1 MEGSDTGLTKV
12 RILDQ
17 IYHVRSADDPA
28 YVRELAEY
36 VDRKLQQISDS
47 TPSVDTL
54 KVAILAALNIADELF
69 RLRKAEQEDQRW
81 FGDELRE
88 CSLMLEEL
96 NR

>member
-17 IYHVRSADDPA
+17 IYNVRSADDPA
-28 YVRELAEY
+28 YVQELADY

-69 RLRKAEQEDQRW
+69 RLRKAEQADELW
-81 FGDELRE
+81 FGEKLRE
-88 CSLMLEEL
+88 CTLMLEEL
-96 NR
+96 NG

>member
-17 IYHVRSADDPA
+17 VYNVRSADDPA
-28 YVRELAEY
+28 YVQELADY

-69 RLRKAEQEDQRW
+69 RLRKAEQADELW
-81 FGDELRE
+81 FGEKLRE
-88 CSLMLEEL
+88 CTLMLEEL
-96 NR
+96 NG